1 MESKKLTGPAYMEH
15 FLANKKI
22 QIHQRLMKQLEETYS
37 YESKQLEQQYDALIR
52 AVLQDH
58 DPKQLAGKRVNIGR
72 SKPSD
77 EAINFL
83 ENYFNLP
90 IGSTEAV
97 DIEEDSYGAP
107 TGTHKEY
114 VVQFNGMDQL
124 YLRFRELE
132 AEIARLKVR
141 TN

>member
-1 MESKKLTGPAYMEH
+1 MESKQLTGPAYMEQ
-15 FLANKKI
+15 FLTTKQI
-22 QIHQRLMKQLEETYS
+22 QIRQRLTKQLEETYA
-37 YESKQLEQQYDALIR
+37 YESKQLSQHYGALIR

-72 SKPSD
+72 TKPMNED
-77 EAINFL
+77 IKFL

-90 IGSTEAV
+90 IGSTESV
-97 DIEEDSYGAP
+97 DIEEDTYGAS

-114 VVQFNGMDQL
+114 VVHFNGMDQL
-124 YLRFRELE
+124 YSRVRELE
-132 AEIARLKVR
+132 AEIARLKVH

>member
-1 MESKKLTGPAYMEH
+1 MESKQLTGPAYMEQ
-15 FLANKKI
+15 FLANQQI
-22 QIHQRLMKQLEETYS
+22 QIRQRLTKQLEETYAR
-37 YESKQLEQQYDALIR
+37 ESTQLGQHFGALLR

-58 DPKQLAGKRVNIGR
+58 DPKQLVGKRVNVGR
-72 SKPSD
+72 TKPTD
-77 EAINFL
+77 DDIKFL

-114 VVQFNGMDQL
+114 VVHFNGMDQL
-124 YLRFRELE
+124 YLRVRELE
-132 AEIARLKVR
+132 AELARLKVR